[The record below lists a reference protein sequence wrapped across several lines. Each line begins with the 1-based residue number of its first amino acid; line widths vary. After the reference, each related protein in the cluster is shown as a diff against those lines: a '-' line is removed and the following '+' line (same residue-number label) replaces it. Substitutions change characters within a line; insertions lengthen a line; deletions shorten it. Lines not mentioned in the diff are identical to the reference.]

1 MTNTVDLASEQEY
14 KIDLAKF
21 TIRRIARKAFD
32 LVVEAQMQTFK
43 VNGTVSTIN
52 SVLDQKQQEFLA
64 MAAEED
70 QQAKEFAI
78 QSKQL
83 QVQVS
88 NLFDDA
94 TEDLDEMIRQ
104 DYEFKE
110 MIADARQGESEVL
123 ASYDDA

>member
-1 MTNTVDLASEQEY
+1 
-14 KIDLAKF
+14 
-21 TIRRIARKAFD
+21 
-32 LVVEAQMQTFK
+32 MQTFK

-94 TEDLDEMIRQ
+94 SEDLDAMIRQ

-123 ASYDDA
+123 ASYDEA

>member
-1 MTNTVDLASEQEY
+1 
-14 KIDLAKF
+14 
-21 TIRRIARKAFD
+21 
-32 LVVEAQMQTFK
+32 MQTFK

-104 DYEFKE
+104 D
-110 MIADARQGESEVL
+110 
-123 ASYDDA
+123 